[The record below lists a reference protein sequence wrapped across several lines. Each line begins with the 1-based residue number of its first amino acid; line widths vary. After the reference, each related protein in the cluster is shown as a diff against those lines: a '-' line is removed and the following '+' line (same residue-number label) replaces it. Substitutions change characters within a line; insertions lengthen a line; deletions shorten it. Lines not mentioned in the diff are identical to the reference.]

1 VRYRGYW
8 LAGGWLVCAAIVWL
22 SLMPSP
28 PSVGFEYS
36 DKLGHFV
43 AYGALMYWFC
53 QLYASRTARLGYGI
67 GFAAMGIALEFI
79 QGALGYRSFEVADMG
94 ANALGVLLGWAAAFI
109 LPRALPGAG
118 RGTR

>member
-1 VRYRGYW
+1 MRYRGYW

-28 PSVGFEYS
+28 PSVAFEYS

-53 QLYASRTARLGYGI
+53 QLYASRTARLGYAI

>member
-1 VRYRGYW
+1 VRYRGYR

-53 QLYASRTARLGYGI
+53 QLYASRTARLGYAI